1 MQITKGRRAMQV
13 KFKLLKGSHTG
24 KEVKLP
30 APKCLIGRNDDCHL
44 KPQSE
49 AVSRRHCVILTTD
62 TEVTI
67 RDLNSRNGTHVN
79 GEKITGDTV
88 LLNGDI
94 VKVGPLEF
102 EMLIEHTAARIKRPK
117 VSDIK
122 EAATRIVQTTASA
135 SSQDLSDVTAWLDE
149 ADVKA
154 KTETRQFR
162 VDDTTTGTVA
172 DIVGEQTT
180 TAKSEAPAAE
190 KSHETTEL
198 KVDDTKRPEKK
209 APGKLPP
216 RQAVQAKDSR
226 EAASD
231 MLKKLFNRR

>member
-1 MQITKGRRAMQV
+1 MQV
-13 KFKLLKGSHTG
+13 KFKLLKGSHAG

-88 LLNGDI
+88 LLNGDV

-172 DIVGEQTT
+172 DIVAEQETT
-180 TAKSEAPAAE
+180 DEAKVATPE
-190 KSHETTEL
+190 KNQDTTEL
-198 KVDDTKRPEKK
+198 KTDEAAKRPDKK
-209 APGKLPP
+209 PPGKLPP
-216 RQAVQAKDSR
+216 RQIVQAKDSR

>member
-1 MQITKGRRAMQV
+1 MQV
-13 KFKLLKGSHTG
+13 KFKLLKGSHAG

-49 AVSRRHCVILTTD
+49 AVSRRHCVIITTD
-62 TEVTI
+62 SEVMI

-122 EAATRIVQTTASA
+122 EAATRIVQTNSSQ

-149 ADVKA
+149 ADLKA

-162 VDDTTTGTVA
+162 VDDTSTGTVPEVVA
-172 DIVGEQTT
+172 EEEQPAVDKA
-180 TAKSEAPAAE
+180 AKDQ
-190 KSHETTEL
+190 ETTEL
-198 KVDDTKRPEKK
+198 KLDETARRPDKK
-209 APGKLPP
+209 PPGKLPP
-216 RQAVQAKDSR
+216 RQVAQAKDSR

>member
-1 MQITKGRRAMQV
+1 MQV
-13 KFKLLKGSHTG
+13 KFKLLKGSHAG

-30 APKCLIGRNDDCHL
+30 TPKCLIGRNDDCHL

-49 AVSRRHCVILTTD
+49 AVSRRHCVIITTD
-62 TEVTI
+62 SEVMI

-88 LLNGDI
+88 LLNGDV

-102 EMLIEHTAARIKRPK
+102 EMMIEHTAARIKKPK

-122 EAATRIVQTTASA
+122 DAATRMVQTN
-135 SSQDLSDVTAWLDE
+135 SSSSNQDLSDVTAWLDE

-154 KTETRQFR
+154 RTETRQFR
-162 VDDTTTGTVA
+162 VDDTATGSVSEIIAEQAAPEKKA
-172 DIVGEQTT
+172 DD
-180 TAKSEAPAAE
+180 E
-190 KSHETTEL
+190 KNKETTEL
-198 KVDDTKRPEKK
+198 KTEDATKRPEKK

-216 RQAVQAKDSR
+216 RQVAQAKDSR

>member
-1 MQITKGRRAMQV
+1 MQV
-13 KFKLLKGSHTG
+13 RFKLLKGSHAG

-30 APKCLIGRNDDCHL
+30 TPKCLIGRNDDCHL

-49 AVSRRHCVILTTD
+49 AVSRRHCVIITTD
-62 TEVTI
+62 TEVTV

-88 LLNGDI
+88 LLNGDV

-102 EMLIEHTAARIKRPK
+102 EMLIEHTAARIKKPK

-122 EAATRIVQTTASA
+122 EAATRIVQTNQSS
-135 SSQDLSDVTAWLDE
+135 SSQDLSDVTAWLEE

-154 KTETRQFR
+154 RTETRQFR
-162 VDDTTTGTVA
+162 VDDTSTGTVA
-172 DIVGEQTT
+172 DLVADSTKAAADAAAA
-180 TAKSEAPAAE
+180 AKEL
-190 KSHETTEL
+190 ETKEL
-198 KVDDTKRPEKK
+198 KAEDTSKRPEKK
-209 APGKLPP
+209 VPGKLPP
-216 RQAVQAKDSR
+216 RDVVQAKDSR

>member
-1 MQITKGRRAMQV
+1 MQV
-13 KFKLLKGSHTG
+13 KFKLLKGSHAG

-88 LLNGDI
+88 LLNGDV

-122 EAATRIVQTTASA
+122 DAATRIVQTTASA

-154 KTETRQFR
+154 RTETRQFR

-172 DIVGEQTT
+172 DIVGEHGTD
-180 TAKSEAPAAE
+180 KSDAPGTDKNAE
-190 KSHETTEL
+190 KNQETTEL
-198 KVDDTKRPEKK
+198 KVDETKRPEKK
-209 APGKLPP
+209 PPGKLPP
-216 RQAVQAKDSR
+216 RQVVQAKDSR

>member
-1 MQITKGRRAMQV
+1 MQV
-13 KFKLLKGSHTG
+13 KFKLLKGSHAG

-62 TEVTI
+62 AEVMI
-67 RDLNSRNGTHVN
+67 RDLNSRNGTYVN

-88 LLNGDI
+88 LLNGDL

-102 EMLIEHTAARIKRPK
+102 EMLIEHTAARIKRAK

-122 EAATRIVQTTASA
+122 DAATRIVQSTASQ
-135 SSQDLSDVTAWLDE
+135 SSSDLSDVTAWLDE

-162 VDDTTTGTVA
+162 VDDTATGSVA
-172 DIVGEQTT
+172 DIVGEQ
-180 TAKSEAPAAE
+180 AAE
-190 KSHETTEL
+190 SEKKPDAKDQETTEL
-198 KVDDTKRPEKK
+198 KVDETKRPDKK
-209 APGKLPP
+209 PVGKLPP
-216 RQAVQAKDSR
+216 RQVVQAKDSR

>member
-1 MQITKGRRAMQV
+1 MQV
-13 KFKLLKGSHTG
+13 KFKLLKGSHAG

-30 APKCLIGRNDDCHL
+30 TPKCLIGRNDDCHL

-49 AVSRRHCVILTTD
+49 AVSRRHCVIITTD
-62 TEVTI
+62 SEVMI

-102 EMLIEHTAARIKRPK
+102 EMLIEHTAARVKRPK

-135 SSQDLSDVTAWLDE
+135 SSQDLSDVTAWLEE

-154 KTETRQFR
+154 KIETRQFR
-162 VDDTTTGTVA
+162 VDDTSTGSVSEV
-172 DIVGEQTT
+172 VGETEQ
-180 TAKSEAPAAE
+180 KSVAEPAA
-190 KSHETTEL
+190 KDETAEMKLDET
-198 KVDDTKRPEKK
+198 VGKRPEKK
-209 APGKLPP
+209 PPGKLPP

>member
-1 MQITKGRRAMQV
+1 MQV
-13 KFKLLKGSHTG
+13 KFKLLKGSHAG

-49 AVSRRHCVILTTD
+49 AVSRRHCVIITTD
-62 TEVTI
+62 SEVMI

-88 LLNGDI
+88 LLNGDV

-122 EAATRIVQTTASA
+122 EAATRIVQTNSSQ

-149 ADVKA
+149 ADLKA

-162 VDDTTTGTVA
+162 VDDTSTGTVPDVVA
-172 DIVGEQTT
+172 EESPVEKP
-180 TAKSEAPAAE
+180 AKDQ
-190 KSHETTEL
+190 ETTEL
-198 KVDDTKRPEKK
+198 KLDETARRPDKK
-209 APGKLPP
+209 PPGKLPP
-216 RQAVQAKDSR
+216 RQVAQAKDSR

>member
-1 MQITKGRRAMQV
+1 MQV
-13 KFKLLKGSHTG
+13 KFKLLKGSHAG

-30 APKCLIGRNDDCHL
+30 TPKCLSGRNDDCHL

-49 AVSRRHCVILTTD
+49 AVSRRHCVIITTD
-62 TEVTI
+62 SEVMI
-67 RDLNSRNGTHVN
+67 RDLNSRNGTIVN

-88 LLNGDI
+88 LLNGDN

-102 EMLIEHTAARIKRPK
+102 EMMIEHTAARIKKPK

-122 EAATRIVQTTASA
+122 DAATRIVQTNASS

-154 KTETRQFR
+154 RTETRQFR
-162 VDDTTTGTVA
+162 VDDTSTGTVSEVVA
-172 DIVGEQTT
+172 EQAPEVMKEVVDKNQE
-180 TAKSEAPAAE
+180 TA
-190 KSHETTEL
+190 EL
-198 KVDDTKRPEKK
+198 KPEETGKRPDKK
-209 APGKLPP
+209 PVGKLPP
-216 RQAVQAKDSR
+216 RQIAQAKDSR

>member
-1 MQITKGRRAMQV
+1 MQV

-30 APKCLIGRNDDCHL
+30 TPKCLIGRNDDCHL

-49 AVSRRHCVILTTD
+49 AVSRRHCVIITTD
-62 TEVTI
+62 SEVMI

-88 LLNGDI
+88 LLNGDV

-102 EMLIEHTAARIKRPK
+102 EMMIEHTAARIKKPK

-122 EAATRIVQTTASA
+122 DAATRMVQTN
-135 SSQDLSDVTAWLDE
+135 SSSSNQDLSDVTAWLDE

-154 KTETRQFR
+154 RTETRQFR
-162 VDDTTTGTVA
+162 VDDTATGTVSEIIA
-172 DIVGEQTT
+172 EQAVTEKIEKVVDTT
-180 TAKSEAPAAE
+180 K
-190 KSHETTEL
+190 ETTEL
-198 KVDDTKRPEKK
+198 KTEDAKRPDKK
-209 APGKLPP
+209 PPGKLPP
-216 RQAVQAKDSR
+216 RQVAQAKDSR

>member
-1 MQITKGRRAMQV
+1 MQV
-13 KFKLLKGSHTG
+13 KFKLLKGSHAG

-88 LLNGDI
+88 LLNGDV

-154 KTETRQFR
+154 RTETRQFR
-162 VDDTTTGTVA
+162 VDDTATGTVA
-172 DIVGEQTT
+172 DIVGEQATVEQN
-180 TAKSEAPAAE
+180 EATPAAD
-190 KSHETTEL
+190 KGQDTTEL
-198 KVDDTKRPEKK
+198 KVEESKRPDKK

-216 RQAVQAKDSR
+216 RQVVQAKDSR

>member
-1 MQITKGRRAMQV
+1 MQV
-13 KFKLLKGSHTG
+13 RIKLLKGTHEG

-62 TEVTI
+62 SEVI
-67 RDLNSRNGTHVN
+67 VRDLNSRNGTYVN

-88 LLNGDI
+88 LLQGDQ

-102 EMLIEHTAARIKRPK
+102 EMLIEQTAARIKKPK

-122 EAATRIVQTTASA
+122 EAATRMVESTASA
-135 SSQDLSDVTAWLDE
+135 SSQDLTDVTAWLDE

-154 KTETRQFR
+154 RTETRQFR
-162 VDDTTTGTVA
+162 VDDTATGTVA
-172 DIVGEQTT
+172 EVLGEGGEDTV
-180 TAKSEAPAAE
+180 KPAAAQ
-190 KSHETTEL
+190 ETTEV
-198 KVDDTKRPEKK
+198 KMDDSKRPEKK

-216 RQAVQAKDSR
+216 RAAVQSKDSR

>member
-1 MQITKGRRAMQV
+1 MQV
-13 KFKLLKGSHTG
+13 KFKLLKGSHAG

-62 TEVTI
+62 SEVVI

-88 LLNGDI
+88 LLNGDV

-102 EMLIEHTAARIKRPK
+102 EMLIEHTAARIKKPK

-122 EAATRIVQTTASA
+122 EAATRMVQNTASQ

-172 DIVGEQTT
+172 DIVGEQP
-180 TAKSEAPAAE
+180 AEADKAD
-190 KSHETTEL
+190 KNQETTEL
-198 KVDDTKRPEKK
+198 KVEETKRPDKK
-209 APGKLPP
+209 PPGKLPP
-216 RQAVQAKDSR
+216 RQVAQAKDSR

>member
-1 MQITKGRRAMQV
+1 MQV
-13 KFKLLKGSHTG
+13 KFKLLKGSHAG

-62 TEVTI
+62 SEVVI
-67 RDLNSRNGTHVN
+67 RDLNSRNGTFVN

-88 LLNGDI
+88 LLNGDM

-102 EMLIEHTAARIKRPK
+102 EMLIEHTAARIKKAK

-122 EAATRIVQTTASA
+122 DAATRIVQSTASA
-135 SSQDLSDVTAWLDE
+135 SSSDLSDVTAWLDE

-154 KTETRQFR
+154 RTETRQFR
-162 VDDTTTGTVA
+162 VDDTATGTVA
-172 DIVGEQTT
+172 DIVGEQ
-180 TAKSEAPAAE
+180 AAQATE
-190 KSHETTEL
+190 KESPDKNQETTEL
-198 KVDDTKRPEKK
+198 KADETKRPDKK
-209 APGKLPP
+209 SPGKLPP
-216 RQAVQAKDSR
+216 RAVAQAKDSR

>member
-1 MQITKGRRAMQV
+1 MQV
-13 KFKLLKGSHTG
+13 KFKLLKGSHAG

-49 AVSRRHCVILTTD
+49 AVSRRHCVIITSD

-88 LLNGDI
+88 LLNGDV

-172 DIVGEQTT
+172 DIVGEDT
-180 TAKSEAPAAE
+180 TAESKAAAAAE
-190 KSHETTEL
+190 KNQETTEL
-198 KVDDTKRPEKK
+198 KTDEAKRPDKK

-216 RQAVQAKDSR
+216 RQVVQAKDSR

>member
-1 MQITKGRRAMQV
+1 MQV

-30 APKCLIGRNDDCHL
+30 TPKCLIGRNDDCHL

-49 AVSRRHCVILTTD
+49 AVSRRHCVIITTD
-62 TEVTI
+62 SEVMI

-88 LLNGDI
+88 LLNGDV

-102 EMLIEHTAARIKRPK
+102 EMLIEHTAARIKKPK

-122 EAATRIVQTTASA
+122 DAATRMVQTN
-135 SSQDLSDVTAWLDE
+135 SSSSNQDLSDVTAWLDE

-154 KTETRQFR
+154 RTETRQFR
-162 VDDTTTGTVA
+162 VDDTATGTVSEIIAEQAAPEKKA
-172 DIVGEQTT
+172 DD
-180 TAKSEAPAAE
+180 E
-190 KSHETTEL
+190 KNKETTEL
-198 KVDDTKRPEKK
+198 KTEDAKRPEKK

-216 RQAVQAKDSR
+216 RQVAQAKDSR

>member
-1 MQITKGRRAMQV
+1 MQV
-13 KFKLLKGSHTG
+13 RFKLLKGSHAG

-30 APKCLIGRNDDCHL
+30 TPKCLIGRNDDCHL

-62 TEVTI
+62 TEVTV

-102 EMLIEHTAARIKRPK
+102 EMLIEHTAARIKKPK

-122 EAATRIVQTTASA
+122 EAATRIVQTNQSS
-135 SSQDLSDVTAWLDE
+135 SSQDLSDVTAWLEE

-154 KTETRQFR
+154 RTETRQFR
-162 VDDTTTGTVA
+162 VDDTSTGTVA
-172 DIVGEQTT
+172 DLVADSSKAAADAAAAKEQ
-180 TAKSEAPAAE
+180 
-190 KSHETTEL
+190 ETKEL
-198 KVDDTKRPEKK
+198 KAEDTSKRPEKK
-209 APGKLPP
+209 PPGKLPP
-216 RQAVQAKDSR
+216 RDVVQAKDSR

>member
-1 MQITKGRRAMQV
+1 MQV
-13 KFKLLKGSHTG
+13 KFKLLKGSHAG

-62 TEVTI
+62 SEVVI
-67 RDLNSRNGTHVN
+67 RDLNSRNGTCVN

-88 LLNGDI
+88 LLNGDL

-102 EMLIEHTAARIKRPK
+102 EMLIEHTAARIKKAK

-122 EAATRIVQTTASA
+122 DAATRIVQSTASQ
-135 SSQDLSDVTAWLDE
+135 SSSDLSDVTAWLDE

-154 KTETRQFR
+154 RTETRQFR
-162 VDDTTTGTVA
+162 VDDTATGTVA
-172 DIVGEQTT
+172 DIVGEQ
-180 TAKSEAPAAE
+180 AADADKKAE
-190 KSHETTEL
+190 NKVQDTTEL
-198 KVDDTKRPEKK
+198 KVDESKRPDKK
-209 APGKLPP
+209 TPGKLPP
-216 RQAVQAKDSR
+216 RQVAQAKDSR

>member
-1 MQITKGRRAMQV
+1 MQV
-13 KFKLLKGSHTG
+13 RIKLLKGSHQG

-62 TEVTI
+62 SEVI
-67 RDLNSRNGTHVN
+67 VRDLNSRNGTYVN
-79 GEKITGDTV
+79 GEKIGGDTV
-88 LLNGDI
+88 LLHGDQ

-102 EMLIEHTAARIKRPK
+102 EMLIEQTAARIKKPK

-122 EAATRIVQTTASA
+122 EAATRMVETNASA

-154 KTETRQFR
+154 RTETRQFR
-162 VDDTTTGTVA
+162 FDDTATGTVA
-172 DIVGEQTT
+172 EVMGE
-180 TAKSEAPAAE
+180 AKEEVPAAAQ
-190 KSHETTEL
+190 ETTEV
-198 KVDDTKRPEKK
+198 KMDDSKRPDKK
-209 APGKLPP
+209 TPGKLPP

>member
-1 MQITKGRRAMQV
+1 MQV
-13 KFKLLKGSHTG
+13 KFKLLKGSHAG

-49 AVSRRHCVILTTD
+49 AVSRRHCVIITSD

-88 LLNGDI
+88 LLNGDV

-162 VDDTTTGTVA
+162 VDDTSTGTVA

-180 TAKSEAPAAE
+180 AESKGAPAAE
-190 KSHETTEL
+190 KNNQETTEL
-198 KVDDTKRPEKK
+198 KTDEAKRPDKK

-216 RQAVQAKDSR
+216 RQVVQAKDSR

>member
-1 MQITKGRRAMQV
+1 MQV
-13 KFKLLKGSHTG
+13 KFKLLKGSHAG

-30 APKCLIGRNDDCHL
+30 TPKCLIGRNEDCHL

-49 AVSRRHCVILTTD
+49 AVSRRHCVIITTD
-62 TEVTI
+62 SEVMI
-67 RDLNSRNGTHVN
+67 RDLNSRNGTLVN

-88 LLNGDI
+88 LLNGDL

-102 EMLIEHTAARIKRPK
+102 EMQIAHTAARIKRPK

-122 EAATRIVQTTASA
+122 DAATRIVQTTSSG

-154 KTETRQFR
+154 RTETRQFR
-162 VDDTTTGTVA
+162 VDDTSTGTVA
-172 DIVGEQTT
+172 DIVAEQAPEEPKKEAVKNQE
-180 TAKSEAPAAE
+180 TA
-190 KSHETTEL
+190 EL
-198 KVDDTKRPEKK
+198 KVEETKRPEKK
-209 APGKLPP
+209 PPGKLPP
-216 RQAVQAKDSR
+216 RHVAQAKDSR

-231 MLKKLFNRR
+231 MLKKLFRR

>member
-1 MQITKGRRAMQV
+1 MQV
-13 KFKLLKGSHTG
+13 KFKLLKGSHAG

-30 APKCLIGRNDDCHL
+30 TPKCLIGRNDDCHL

-49 AVSRRHCVILTTD
+49 AVSRRHCVIITTD
-62 TEVTI
+62 SEVMI

-88 LLNGDI
+88 LLNGDV

-102 EMLIEHTAARIKRPK
+102 EMQIEHTAARIKRPK

-122 EAATRIVQTTASA
+122 DAATRMVQTNSSA

-154 KTETRQFR
+154 RTETRQFR
-162 VDDTTTGTVA
+162 VDDTSTGTVSE
-172 DIVGEQTT
+172 IVAEQ
-180 TAKSEAPAAE
+180 ASVDKKEAE
-190 KSHETTEL
+190 KKQETTEL
-198 KVDDTKRPEKK
+198 KVEETKRPDKK
-209 APGKLPP
+209 PPGKLPP
-216 RQAVQAKDSR
+216 RQIAQAKDSR

>member
-1 MQITKGRRAMQV
+1 MQV
-13 KFKLLKGSHTG
+13 KFKLLKGSHAG

-30 APKCLIGRNDDCHL
+30 TPKCLIGRNDDCNL

-49 AVSRRHCVILTTD
+49 AVSRRHCVIITTD
-62 TEVTI
+62 SEVMI
-67 RDLNSRNGTHVN
+67 RDLNSRNGTIVN

-88 LLNGDI
+88 LLNGDN

-102 EMLIEHTAARIKRPK
+102 EMIIEHTAARIKKPK

-122 EAATRIVQTTASA
+122 DAATRIVQTNSSS

-154 KTETRQFR
+154 RTETRQFR
-162 VDDTTTGTVA
+162 VDDTATGTA
-172 DIVGEQTT
+172 SEIISEQ
-180 TAKSEAPAAE
+180 AAPE
-190 KSHETTEL
+190 KKEVSKQETTEL
-198 KVDDTKRPEKK
+198 KVEETGKRPDKK
-209 APGKLPP
+209 PPGKLPP
-216 RQAVQAKDSR
+216 REIAQAKDSR

>member
-1 MQITKGRRAMQV
+1 MQV
-13 KFKLLKGSHTG
+13 KFKLLKGSHAG

-62 TEVTI
+62 SEVTI

-88 LLNGDI
+88 LLNGDV

-122 EAATRIVQTTASA
+122 DAATRIVQTTASA

-162 VDDTTTGTVA
+162 VDDTATGTVA
-172 DIVGEQTT
+172 DIVGEHATEM
-180 TAKSEAPAAE
+180 AEAVPADKSP
-190 KSHETTEL
+190 ETTEL
-198 KVDDTKRPEKK
+198 KADETKRPDKK
-209 APGKLPP
+209 PPGKLPP
-216 RQAVQAKDSR
+216 RQVVQAKDSR

>member
-1 MQITKGRRAMQV
+1 MQV
-13 KFKLLKGSHTG
+13 RFKLLKGSHAG

-62 TEVTI
+62 SEVI
-67 RDLNSRNGTHVN
+67 VRDLNSRNGTYVN
-79 GEKITGDTV
+79 GEKISGDTV
-88 LLNGDI
+88 LLNGDT

-102 EMLIEHTAARIKRPK
+102 EMMIEHTAARIKRPK

-122 EAATRIVQTTASA
+122 EAATRMVQTNASA

-154 KTETRQFR
+154 RTETRQFR
-162 VDDTTTGTVA
+162 VDDTATGTIA
-172 DIVGEQTT
+172 DVMGEAGAAQVKAEASRE
-180 TAKSEAPAAE
+180 TAEV
-190 KSHETTEL
+190 
-198 KVDDTKRPEKK
+198 KVDESKRSDKK
-209 APGKLPP
+209 PPGKLPP
-216 RQAVQAKDSR
+216 RQAEKAKDSR

>member
-1 MQITKGRRAMQV
+1 MQV
-13 KFKLLKGSHTG
+13 RFKLLKGSHAG

-30 APKCLIGRNDDCHL
+30 TPKCLIGRNDDCHL

-49 AVSRRHCVILTTD
+49 AVSRRHCVIITTD
-62 TEVTI
+62 TEVTV

-88 LLNGDI
+88 LLNGDV

-102 EMLIEHTAARIKRPK
+102 EMLIEHTAARIKKPK

-122 EAATRIVQTTASA
+122 EAATRIVQTNQSS
-135 SSQDLSDVTAWLDE
+135 SSQDLSDVTAWLEE

-154 KTETRQFR
+154 RTETRQFR
-162 VDDTTTGTVA
+162 VDDTATGTVA
-172 DIVGEQTT
+172 DLVADSSKAAADAAA
-180 TAKSEAPAAE
+180 AKEL
-190 KSHETTEL
+190 ETKEL
-198 KVDDTKRPEKK
+198 KAEDTNKRPDKK
-209 APGKLPP
+209 PPGKLPP
-216 RQAVQAKDSR
+216 REAIQAKDSR

>member
-1 MQITKGRRAMQV
+1 MQV
-13 KFKLLKGSHTG
+13 KFKLLKGSHAG
-24 KEVKLP
+24 REVKLP
-30 APKCLIGRNDDCHL
+30 TPKCLIGRNEDCHL

-49 AVSRRHCVILTTD
+49 AVSRRHCVIITTD
-62 TEVTI
+62 SEVMI

-88 LLNGDI
+88 LLHGDI

-122 EAATRIVQTTASA
+122 EAATRMVQTNASA

-154 KTETRQFR
+154 RTETRQFR
-162 VDDTTTGTVA
+162 VDDTATGTVSE
-172 DIVGEQTT
+172 IIGEQ
-180 TAKSEAPAAE
+180 AAE
-190 KSHETTEL
+190 AETLPAETAHETTEI
-198 KVDDTKRPEKK
+198 KMEDTTAKRPEKK
-209 APGKLPP
+209 PPGKLPP
-216 RQAVQAKDSR
+216 RQVVQAKDSR

>member
-1 MQITKGRRAMQV
+1 MQV
-13 KFKLLKGSHTG
+13 KFKLLKGTHAG

-62 TEVTI
+62 SEVMI
-67 RDLNSRNGTHVN
+67 RDLNSRNGTYVN

-88 LLNGDI
+88 LLNGDL

-102 EMLIEHTAARIKRPK
+102 EMLIEHTAARIKKAK

-122 EAATRIVQTTASA
+122 DAATRIVQSTASQ
-135 SSQDLSDVTAWLDE
+135 SSSDLSDVTAWLDE

-154 KTETRQFR
+154 RTETRQFR
-162 VDDTTTGTVA
+162 VDDTATGTVA
-172 DIVGEQTT
+172 DIVGEQ
-180 TAKSEAPAAE
+180 AAAADE
-190 KSHETTEL
+190 KTEKNAQDTTEL
-198 KVDDTKRPEKK
+198 KVDDPTKRPAKQP
-209 APGKLPP
+209 PGKLPP
-216 RQAVQAKDSR
+216 RQVVQAKDSR

>member
-1 MQITKGRRAMQV
+1 MQV
-13 KFKLLKGSHTG
+13 KFKLLKGSHAG

-79 GEKITGDTV
+79 GEKISGDTV

-172 DIVGEQTT
+172 DIVGEQATDKT
-180 TAKSEAPAAE
+180 ETVSAE
-190 KSHETTEL
+190 KVQETTEL
-198 KVDDTKRPEKK
+198 KVDETKRPEKK
-209 APGKLPP
+209 PPGKLPP
-216 RQAVQAKDSR
+216 RQTVQAKDSR

>member
-1 MQITKGRRAMQV
+1 MQV
-13 KFKLLKGSHTG
+13 KFKLLKGSHAG

-62 TEVTI
+62 AEVMI
-67 RDLNSRNGTHVN
+67 RDLNSRNGTYVN

-88 LLNGDI
+88 LLNGDL

-102 EMLIEHTAARIKRPK
+102 EMLIEHTAARIKRAK

-122 EAATRIVQTTASA
+122 DAATRIVQSTASQ
-135 SSQDLSDVTAWLDE
+135 SSSDLSDVTAWLDE

-162 VDDTTTGTVA
+162 VDDTATGTVA
-172 DIVGEQTT
+172 DIVGEQ
-180 TAKSEAPAAE
+180 AAE
-190 KSHETTEL
+190 EEKKPEKKEQDTTEL
-198 KVDDTKRPEKK
+198 KVDDSTKRPDKK
-209 APGKLPP
+209 PVGKLPP
-216 RQAVQAKDSR
+216 RQVAQAKDSR

>member
-1 MQITKGRRAMQV
+1 MQV
-13 KFKLLKGSHTG
+13 RFKLLKGSHAG

-62 TEVTI
+62 SEVTG
-67 RDLNSRNGTHVN
+67 RDLNSRNGTYVN

-88 LLNGDI
+88 LLNGDV

-102 EMLIEHTAARIKRPK
+102 EMLIEHTAARIKKPK

-122 EAATRIVQTTASA
+122 DAATRIVQTNQSS
-135 SSQDLSDVTAWLDE
+135 SSQDLSDVTAWLEE

-154 KTETRQFR
+154 RTETRQFR
-162 VDDTTTGTVA
+162 VDDTATGTVA
-172 DIVGEQTT
+172 DIVGE
-180 TAKSEAPAAE
+180 SEKAAE
-190 KSHETTEL
+190 AKKEETKEI
-198 KVDDTKRPEKK
+198 KAEDAGTKRPDKK
-209 APGKLPP
+209 PPGKLPP
-216 RQAVQAKDSR
+216 REVVQAKDSR

>member
-1 MQITKGRRAMQV
+1 MQV

-30 APKCLIGRNDDCHL
+30 TPKCLIGRNDDCHL

-49 AVSRRHCVILTTD
+49 AVSRRHCVIITTD
-62 TEVTI
+62 SEVMI

-102 EMLIEHTAARIKRPK
+102 EMLIEHTAARVKRPK

-135 SSQDLSDVTAWLDE
+135 SSQDLSDVTAWLEE

-162 VDDTTTGTVA
+162 VDDTSTGTVSEV
-172 DIVGEQTT
+172 IGETEQ
-180 TAKSEAPAAE
+180 KPAAE
-190 KSHETTEL
+190 QVAKDETAEL
-198 KVDDTKRPEKK
+198 KLDETAKRPDKK
-209 APGKLPP
+209 PPGKLPP
-216 RQAVQAKDSR
+216 RQTVQAKDSR